1 MVVAVVVAVAGR
13 GCPEDPHL
21 PLRRGDACVRAGEQ
35 RGCVIVAVAV
45 AGRGCPEDPH
55 LPLRSLHL
63 PHRYCADEAVVGA
76 EFYLME
82 CVPGR
87 VISDGGASLA
97 PAERASLWDSIN
109 SAISSLHSADHR
121 AIGLG
126 DYGKTTGSYAARQI
140 RTWSR
145 NFEAADGVVQS
156 VEQRPQLTADMRAL
170 GQLLGGGDSDGIGSG
185 GRRGLSLLDPEP
197 TCVIHGDI
205 GLHNMLIHPTEPRVS
220 ALIDWE
226 ISTLGHPLID
236 LDYAASALP
245 GGWRNEHVSTGAKV
259 EALDGLPT
267 CWQFMT
273 AYHRRRRLPMV
284 TEAAADVAAL
294 VNMYRTSAIVR
305 RSDV

>member
-1 MVVAVVVAVAGR
+1 MAVAGR
-13 GCPEDPHL
+13 GCTEDP
-21 PLRRGDACVRAGEQ
+21 Q
-35 RGCVIVAVAV
+35 RGTA
-45 AGRGCPEDPH
+45 PETLTYPI
-55 LPLRSLHL
+55 RSLRL

-109 SAISSLHSADHR
+109 SAISSLHSADHL

-126 DYGKTTGSYAARQI
+126 DYGKTTGSYATRQI

-156 VEQRPQLTADMRAL
+156 VEQRPQLTEDMRAL
-170 GQLLGGGDSDGIGSG
+170 GQQLLGGGDSDGIGSG

-226 ISTLGHPLID
+226 ISTLGHPLVD

-273 AYHRRRRLPMV
+273 AYHRRRGLPMV

-294 VNMYRTSAIVR
+294 VNMYRTSAIVHGVYAWR
-305 RSDV
+305 ERVVRDGQQ